1 MLQHVTPIKQA
12 VNIMEQ
18 LVWINQQE
26 IALHILLKE
35 LQMQPKLLFVIIWSI
50 VVELGAPIS
59 EQILA

>member
-1 MLQHVTPIKQA
+1 MLQHVTPIKQV
-12 VNIMEQ
+12 VNIMVQ

-26 IALHILLKE
+26 IVLHIVLKE